1 MWSIVHTSA
10 YFVNIFRAGRVLHSM
25 ASHTW
30 PFVNMAGSIQAHIG
44 HQQHEEEKVFL
55 VKIKMIK
62 IELMTRSYIS
72 KTVLLDAS
80 NNNRSVA
87 SHREAIALVLSI
99 YW

>member
-1 MWSIVHTSA
+1 
-10 YFVNIFRAGRVLHSM
+10 M
-25 ASHTW
+25 AEGT
-30 PFVNMAGSIQAHIG
+30 QAHIG

-80 NNNRSVA
+80 NDNRSVA
-87 SHREAIALVLSI
+87 SHREAVALVLGIS
-99 YW
+99 W

>member
-1 MWSIVHTSA
+1 MDRKWSDELTKEMKLADELKKVITTSEC
-10 YFVNIFRAGRVLHSM
+10 YLEDKEVNKVLC
-25 ASHTW
+25 
-30 PFVNMAGSIQAHIG
+30 ND
-44 HQQHEEEKVFL
+44 L
-55 VKIKMIK
+55 KIKMIK

-80 NNNRSVA
+80 NDNRSVA

>member
-1 MWSIVHTSA
+1 
-10 YFVNIFRAGRVLHSM
+10 
-25 ASHTW
+25 
-30 PFVNMAGSIQAHIG
+30 
-44 HQQHEEEKVFL
+44 
-55 VKIKMIK
+55 MIK

-99 YW
+99 YFGEAVFLFLKLILIVTSFFLSCIVRGAVQWCFAEKTATGPSPRNKSFT

>member
-1 MWSIVHTSA
+1 
-10 YFVNIFRAGRVLHSM
+10 
-25 ASHTW
+25 
-30 PFVNMAGSIQAHIG
+30 
-44 HQQHEEEKVFL
+44 
-55 VKIKMIK
+55 MIK

-80 NNNRSVA
+80 NDDRGVA